1 MYYFAKINLVISIYA
16 AVWCFCL
23 WITRNNITLV
33 PLSHAY
39 LDITIR
45 YRSLS
50 FNWSK
55 VCLSSF
61 FGLLIWNLQ
70 AMEAYILILEDFL
83 KDWSHKER
91 CIIEQNARYTQ
102 HSFGECKFFC
112 TGLLSTS
119 IIIIGGKKTLS
130 KFLIKIIYI
139 TFRVVTYGP
148 LQFDQRAR

>member
-1 MYYFAKINLVISIYA
+1 MSFRYMQLFDVS
-16 AVWCFCL
+16 CL

-33 PLSHAY
+33 PLSDAY

-45 YRSLS
+45 HRSLS

-70 AMEAYILILEDFL
+70 AMEAYISILEDFL

-102 HSFGECKFFC
+102 HSFGKCEFFC

-119 IIIIGGKKTLS
+119 VIIIGGKKTLS